1 MENLTFRGWAFAQ
14 AESFATAMA
23 KASGRGF
30 GIHEDF
36 KDAVIGILDDFECFD
51 CHDMVDTLVYGN
63 FVITINKGARKLG
76 LLNTR
81 NGKYVE
87 TYCNKKDM
95 FDSSVGLGILWAKY
109 NHIERPKFRTKKKL
123 SELKPHEVFTLS
135 GGTYYEFIG
144 TIESMGLKNKYVV
157 YSLDTGNTYRF
168 EEDTAIVEE

>member
-51 CHDMVDTLVYGN
+51 CHDNVDTLVYGN

-87 TYCNKKDM
+87 TYCNKEDM

-109 NHIERPKFRTKKKL
+109 NHIERPKFEIKKKL
-123 SELKPHEVFTLS
+123 SELKPHDKFEAYGAKF
-135 GGTYYEFIG
+135 EFIG
-144 TIESMGLKNKYVV
+144 IISGKKRLDDCFVV
-157 YSLDTGNTYRF
+157 FNINSGRVANFYDTTV
-168 EEDTAIVEE
+168 IVEE